1 MTRIL
6 RLLICIA
13 FPLIIGGV
21 SGFFTVQ
28 GVKDWYLTLAKPN
41 FTPPN
46 YLFGPVWTFLYALM
60 GVPFFRILEKG
71 KSVQKIKAIRIYL
84 WQLFFNFCWSF
95 LFFSQHQIGL
105 ALIDILILWGLILIM
120 IIRFKKLDAFA
131 GYSQIPYLLWV
142 SFATALTAAIFI
154 LNW

>member
-1 MTRIL
+1 MNRII

-46 YLFGPVWTFLYALM
+46 YLFGPVWTFLYAFM
-60 GVPFFRILEKG
+60 GVAFFRILEKG

-105 ALIDILILWGLILIM
+105 AFIDILILWVLILIM
-120 IIRFKKLDAFA
+120 IFRFKKLDAFA

-154 LNW
+154 LN

>member
-1 MTRIL
+1 MNRII

-13 FPLIIGGV
+13 FPLIVGGI

-46 YLFGPVWTFLYALM
+46 YLFGPVWTFLYAFM
-60 GVPFFRILEKG
+60 GVAFFRILEKG

-105 ALIDILILWGLILIM
+105 ALTDILILWVLILIM

-154 LNW
+154 LN

>member
-1 MTRIL
+1 MNRIL

-46 YLFGPVWTFLYALM
+46 YLFGPVWTFLYAFM
-60 GVPFFRILEKG
+60 GVAFFRILEKG

-105 ALIDILILWGLILIM
+105 AFIDILILWVLILIM

-154 LNW
+154 LN

>member
-1 MTRIL
+1 MNRII
-6 RLLICIA
+6 RLIICIA
-13 FPLIIGGV
+13 IPLIVGGI

-46 YLFGPVWTFLYALM
+46 YLFGPVWTFLYAFM
-60 GVPFFRILEKG
+60 GVAFFRIIEKG

-105 ALIDILILWGLILIM
+105 ALIDILILWVLILIM

-142 SFATALTAAIFI
+142 SFATALTAAIYI
-154 LNW
+154 LN

>member
-1 MTRIL
+1 MNRIL

-46 YLFGPVWTFLYALM
+46 YLFGPVWTFLYAFM
-60 GVPFFRILEKG
+60 GVAFFRILEKG

-105 ALIDILILWGLILIM
+105 AFIDILILWVLILIM
-120 IIRFKKLDAFA
+120 IFRFKKLKK
-131 GYSQIPYLLWV
+131 SCHK
-142 SFATALTAAIFI
+142 
-154 LNW
+154 

>member
-1 MTRIL
+1 MNRIL

-13 FPLIIGGV
+13 FPLIVGGI

-46 YLFGPVWTFLYALM
+46 YLFGPVWTFLYAFM
-60 GVPFFRILEKG
+60 GVAFFRILEKG

-105 ALIDILILWGLILIM
+105 AFIDILILWVLILIM

-142 SFATALTAAIFI
+142 SFATALTAAIYI
-154 LNW
+154 LN

>member
-1 MTRIL
+1 MNRIL

-46 YLFGPVWTFLYALM
+46 YLFGPVWTFLYAFM
-60 GVPFFRILEKG
+60 GVAFFRILEKG

-105 ALIDILILWGLILIM
+105 ALIDILILWVLILIM

-142 SFATALTAAIFI
+142 SFATALTAAIYL
-154 LNW
+154 LN

>member
-1 MTRIL
+1 MNRIL

-13 FPLIIGGV
+13 FPLIIGGI

-46 YLFGPVWTFLYALM
+46 YLFGPVWTFLYAFM
-60 GVPFFRILEKG
+60 GVAFFRILEKG

-105 ALIDILILWGLILIM
+105 ALIDILILGVLILIM

-142 SFATALTAAIFI
+142 SFATALTAAIYI
-154 LNW
+154 LN

>member
-1 MTRIL
+1 MNRII

-13 FPLIIGGV
+13 FPLIVGGI

-46 YLFGPVWTFLYALM
+46 YLFGPVWTFLYAFM
-60 GVPFFRILEKG
+60 GVAFFRILEKG

-105 ALIDILILWGLILIM
+105 AFIDILILWVLILIM
-120 IIRFKKLDAFA
+120 IFRFKKLDAFA

-142 SFATALTAAIFI
+142 SFATALTAAIYL
-154 LNW
+154 LN

>member
-1 MTRIL
+1 MNRIL

-13 FPLIIGGV
+13 FPLIVGGV

-46 YLFGPVWTFLYALM
+46 YMFGPVWTFLYAFM
-60 GVPFFRILEKG
+60 GVAFFRILEKG

-131 GYSQIPYLLWV
+131 GYSQIPYLMWV
-142 SFATALTAAIFI
+142 SFATALTAAIYI
-154 LNW
+154 LN

>member
-1 MTRIL
+1 MNRII
-6 RLLICIA
+6 RLIICIA
-13 FPLIIGGV
+13 IPLIVGGI

-46 YLFGPVWTFLYALM
+46 YLFGPVWTFLYAFM
-60 GVPFFRILEKG
+60 GVAFFRIIEKG

-105 ALIDILILWGLILIM
+105 AFIDILILWVLILIM
-120 IIRFKKLDAFA
+120 IFRFKKLDAFA

-154 LNW
+154 LN

>member
-1 MTRIL
+1 MNRII
-6 RLLICIA
+6 RLIICIA
-13 FPLIIGGV
+13 FPLIVGGI

-46 YLFGPVWTFLYALM
+46 YLFGPVWTFLYAFM
-60 GVPFFRILEKG
+60 GVAFFRIIEKG

-95 LFFSQHQIGL
+95 LFFSRHQIGL
-105 ALIDILILWGLILIM
+105 AFIDILILWVLILIM

-154 LNW
+154 LN

>member
-1 MTRIL
+1 MNRIL

-46 YLFGPVWTFLYALM
+46 YLFGPVWTFLYAFM
-60 GVPFFRILEKG
+60 GVAFFRILEKG
-71 KSVQKIKAIRIYL
+71 KSVQKIKAIRVYL

-105 ALIDILILWGLILIM
+105 AFIDILILWVLILIM

-154 LNW
+154 LN

>member
-1 MTRIL
+1 MNRIL

-13 FPLIIGGV
+13 FPLIIGGL

-46 YLFGPVWTFLYALM
+46 YLFGPVWTFLYAFM
-60 GVPFFRILEKG
+60 GVAFFRILEKG
-71 KSVQKIKAIRIYL
+71 KSVKKIKAIRIYL

-105 ALIDILILWGLILIM
+105 AFIDILILWVLILIM

-154 LNW
+154 LN

>member
-1 MTRIL
+1 MNRIL

-13 FPLIIGGV
+13 FPLIVGGI

-46 YLFGPVWTFLYALM
+46 YLFGPVWTFLYAFM
-60 GVPFFRILEKG
+60 GVAFFRILEKG

-105 ALIDILILWGLILIM
+105 AFIDILILWVLILIM

-154 LNW
+154 LN

>member
-1 MTRIL
+1 MNRIL

-13 FPLIIGGV
+13 FPLIIGGL

-46 YLFGPVWTFLYALM
+46 YLFGPVWTFLYAFM
-60 GVPFFRILEKG
+60 GVAFFRILEKG

-95 LFFSQHQIGL
+95 LFFIQHQIGL
-105 ALIDILILWGLILIM
+105 ALIDILILWVLILIM
-120 IIRFKKLDAFA
+120 IFRFKKLDAFA

-142 SFATALTAAIFI
+142 SFATALTAAIYI
-154 LNW
+154 LN

>member
-1 MTRIL
+1 MNRIL
-6 RLLICIA
+6 RLIICIA
-13 FPLIIGGV
+13 FPLIVGGI

-46 YLFGPVWTFLYALM
+46 YLFGPVWTFLYAFM
-60 GVPFFRILEKG
+60 GVAFFRILEKG
-71 KSVQKIKAIRIYL
+71 KSIQKIKAIRIYL

-105 ALIDILILWGLILIM
+105 ALIDILILWVLILIM
-120 IIRFKKLDAFA
+120 IFRFKKLDAFA

-142 SFATALTAAIFI
+142 SFATALTAAIYI
-154 LNW
+154 LN

>member
-1 MTRIL
+1 MNRIL

-46 YLFGPVWTFLYALM
+46 YLFGPVWTFLYAFM
-60 GVPFFRILEKG
+60 GVAFFRILEKG

-105 ALIDILILWGLILIM
+105 AFIDILILWVLILIM
-120 IIRFKKLDAFA
+120 IFRFKKLDAFA

-142 SFATALTAAIFI
+142 SFATALTAAIYI
-154 LNW
+154 LN

>member
-1 MTRIL
+1 MNRIL

-13 FPLIIGGV
+13 FPLIIGGL

-46 YLFGPVWTFLYALM
+46 YLFGPVWTFLYAFM
-60 GVPFFRILEKG
+60 GVAFFRILEKG

-105 ALIDILILWGLILIM
+105 ALIDILILWVLILIM

-142 SFATALTAAIFI
+142 SFATALTAAIYL
-154 LNW
+154 LN

>member
-1 MTRIL
+1 MNRIL

-60 GVPFFRILEKG
+60 GVAFFRILEKG
-71 KSVQKIKAIRIYL
+71 KSVPKIKAIRIYL

-105 ALIDILILWGLILIM
+105 AFIDILILWVLILIM

-142 SFATALTAAIFI
+142 SFATALTAAIYI
-154 LNW
+154 LN

>member
-1 MTRIL
+1 MNRIL

-13 FPLIIGGV
+13 FPLIIGGI

-46 YLFGPVWTFLYALM
+46 YLFGPVWTFLYAFM
-60 GVPFFRILEKG
+60 GVAFFRILEKG
-71 KSVQKIKAIRIYL
+71 KSVHKIKAIRIYL

-105 ALIDILILWGLILIM
+105 ALIDILILWVLILIM

-142 SFATALTAAIFI
+142 SFATALTAAIYI
-154 LNW
+154 LN

>member
-1 MTRIL
+1 MNRIL

-13 FPLIIGGV
+13 FPLIVGGI

-46 YLFGPVWTFLYALM
+46 YLFGPVWTFLYAFM
-60 GVPFFRILEKG
+60 GVAFFRILEKG

-105 ALIDILILWGLILIM
+105 ALIDISILWVLIFIM

-154 LNW
+154 LN

>member
-1 MTRIL
+1 MNRII

-13 FPLIIGGV
+13 FPLIVGGI

-46 YLFGPVWTFLYALM
+46 FLFGPVWTFLYAFM
-60 GVPFFRILEKG
+60 GVAFFRILEKG

-105 ALIDILILWGLILIM
+105 ALIDISILWVLIFIM

-154 LNW
+154 LN

>member
-1 MTRIL
+1 MNRII

-13 FPLIIGGV
+13 FPLIVGGI

-46 YLFGPVWTFLYALM
+46 FLFGPVWTFLYAFM
-60 GVPFFRILEKG
+60 GVAFFRILEKG

-105 ALIDILILWGLILIM
+105 ALFDILILWVLIFIM

-154 LNW
+154 LN

>member
-1 MTRIL
+1 MNRII
-6 RLLICIA
+6 RLIICIA
-13 FPLIIGGV
+13 FPLIVGGI

-46 YLFGPVWTFLYALM
+46 FLFGPVWTFLYAFM
-60 GVPFFRILEKG
+60 GVAFFRILEKG

-105 ALIDILILWGLILIM
+105 ALIDISILWVLIFIM

-154 LNW
+154 LN

>member
-1 MTRIL
+1 MNRIL

-13 FPLIIGGV
+13 FPLIIGGL

-46 YLFGPVWTFLYALM
+46 YLFGPVWTFLYAFM
-60 GVPFFRILEKG
+60 GVAFFRILEKG

-105 ALIDILILWGLILIM
+105 AFIDILILWVLILIM
-120 IIRFKKLDAFA
+120 IFRFKKLDAFA

-154 LNW
+154 LN

>member
-1 MTRIL
+1 MNRIL
-6 RLLICIA
+6 RLLFCIA
-13 FPLIIGGV
+13 FPLIVGGI

-46 YLFGPVWTFLYALM
+46 YLFGPVWTFLYAFM
-60 GVPFFRILEKG
+60 GVAFFRILEKG

-105 ALIDILILWGLILIM
+105 AFIDILILWVLILIM

-154 LNW
+154 FN

>member
-1 MTRIL
+1 MNRII

-13 FPLIIGGV
+13 FPLIVGGI

-28 GVKDWYLTLAKPN
+28 GVKDWYLTLTKPN

-46 YLFGPVWTFLYALM
+46 YLFGPVWTFLYAFM
-60 GVPFFRILEKG
+60 GVAFFRILEKG

-105 ALIDILILWGLILIM
+105 AFIDILILWVLILIM
-120 IIRFKKLDAFA
+120 IFRFKKLDAFA

-154 LNW
+154 LN

>member
-1 MTRIL
+1 MNRII
-6 RLLICIA
+6 RLIICIA
-13 FPLIIGGV
+13 IPLIVGGI

-46 YLFGPVWTFLYALM
+46 YLFGPVWTFLYAFM
-60 GVPFFRILEKG
+60 GVAFFRIIEKG

-105 ALIDILILWGLILIM
+105 AFIDILILWVLILIM

-154 LNW
+154 LN

>member
-1 MTRIL
+1 MNRII
-6 RLLICIA
+6 RLIICIA
-13 FPLIIGGV
+13 FPLIVGGI

-46 YLFGPVWTFLYALM
+46 YLFGPVWTFLYAFM
-60 GVPFFRILEKG
+60 GVAFFRIIEKG

-95 LFFSQHQIGL
+95 LFFSRHQIGL
-105 ALIDILILWGLILIM
+105 AFIDILILWVLILIM

-142 SFATALTAAIFI
+142 SFATALTAAIYL
-154 LNW
+154 LN

>member
-1 MTRIL
+1 MNRIL

-13 FPLIIGGV
+13 FPLIVGGI

-28 GVKDWYLTLAKPN
+28 GVKDWYLTLTKPN

-46 YLFGPVWTFLYALM
+46 YLFGPVWTFLYAFM
-60 GVPFFRILEKG
+60 GVAFFRILEKG

-105 ALIDILILWGLILIM
+105 AFIDILILWVLILIM

-142 SFATALTAAIFI
+142 SFATALTAAIYL
-154 LNW
+154 LN

>member
-1 MTRIL
+1 MNRII
-6 RLLICIA
+6 RLIICIA
-13 FPLIIGGV
+13 FPLIVGGI

-46 YLFGPVWTFLYALM
+46 YLFGPVWTFLYAFM
-60 GVPFFRILEKG
+60 GVAFFRILEKG

-105 ALIDILILWGLILIM
+105 ALIDILILWVLILIM
-120 IIRFKKLDAFA
+120 IIRFKKLDEFA

-142 SFATALTAAIFI
+142 SFATALTAAIYL
-154 LNW
+154 LN

>member
-1 MTRIL
+1 MNRIS

-46 YLFGPVWTFLYALM
+46 YLFGPVWTFLYAFM
-60 GVPFFRILEKG
+60 GVAFFRILEKG

-105 ALIDILILWGLILIM
+105 AFIDILILWVLILIM

-154 LNW
+154 LN

>member
-1 MTRIL
+1 MNRIL

-46 YLFGPVWTFLYALM
+46 YLFGPVWTFLYAFM
-60 GVPFFRILEKG
+60 GVAFFRILEKG

-105 ALIDILILWGLILIM
+105 ALIDILILWVLILIM

-154 LNW
+154 LN

>member
-1 MTRIL
+1 MNRIL

-46 YLFGPVWTFLYALM
+46 YLFGPVWTFLYAFM
-60 GVPFFRILEKG
+60 GVAFFRIIEKG

-105 ALIDILILWGLILIM
+105 ALIDILILWLLILIM
-120 IIRFKKLDAFA
+120 IIRFKKIDAFA

-142 SFATALTAAIFI
+142 SFATALTAAIYI
-154 LNW
+154 LN

>member
-1 MTRIL
+1 MNRIL

-13 FPLIIGGV
+13 FPLIIGGL

-46 YLFGPVWTFLYALM
+46 YLFGPVWTFLYAFM
-60 GVPFFRILEKG
+60 GVAFFRILEKG

-105 ALIDILILWGLILIM
+105 AFIDILILWVLILIM

-154 LNW
+154 LN

>member
-1 MTRIL
+1 MNRII

-13 FPLIIGGV
+13 FPLIVGGI

-46 YLFGPVWTFLYALM
+46 YLFGPVWTFLYAFM
-60 GVPFFRILEKG
+60 GVAFFRILEKG

-105 ALIDILILWGLILIM
+105 ALIDILILWVLILIM

-154 LNW
+154 LN

>member
-1 MTRIL
+1 MNRIL

-13 FPLIIGGV
+13 FPLIVGGV

-46 YLFGPVWTFLYALM
+46 YLFGPVWTFLYAFM
-60 GVPFFRILEKG
+60 GVAFFRILEKG

-105 ALIDILILWGLILIM
+105 ALIDILILWVLILIM

-142 SFATALTAAIFI
+142 SFATALTAAIYI
-154 LNW
+154 LN

>member
-1 MTRIL
+1 MNRII

-13 FPLIIGGV
+13 FPLIVGGI
-21 SGFFTVQ
+21 SGIFTVQ
-28 GVKDWYLTLAKPN
+28 GVNDWYLTLAKPN

-46 YLFGPVWTFLYALM
+46 YLFGPVWTFLYAFM
-60 GVPFFRILEKG
+60 GVAFFRILEKG

-105 ALIDILILWGLILIM
+105 ALIDILILWVLILIM
-120 IIRFKKLDAFA
+120 IFRFKKLDAFA

-142 SFATALTAAIFI
+142 SFATALTAAIYI
-154 LNW
+154 LN